1 MKGIAMITTVTLNPA
16 IDRTVIVDTFT
27 FGAVNRVG
35 SSRED
40 MGGKGI
46 NVVRILRAL
55 GSDALAT
62 GFVGSRNI
70 SHVKALLARDEIPHD
85 LVPVDAPTRINT
97 KLLELQSRTTTDIN
111 EAGFSVS
118 QTEMTELNDRI
129 RHYATLSDFVVFSGS
144 VPKDVPASI
153 YRDLIEQVS
162 NQSKA
167 VLDADGE
174 LLMNGLAA
182 HPYLIKPNIHELENA
197 LGRRLATHTAIVKAA
212 RELIEQYQIVHVL
225 ISMGG
230 DGAILVNRDQAL
242 HAAPLK
248 VDVKGTVGAGD
259 SMLAGFVHSLAEGR
273 TTHEALACATAC
285 GALAVSKEGTEAFS
299 RNEVVE
305 LAAKVDIQPIE
316 I

>member
-1 MKGIAMITTVTLNPA
+1 MITTVTLNPA

-27 FGAVNRVG
+27 YGAVNRVG

-70 SHVKALLARDEIPHD
+70 SRVEALLARDEIPHD

-111 EAGFSVS
+111 EAGFTVS
-118 QTEMTELNDRI
+118 PAEMDLLSERI
-129 RHYATLSDFVVFSGS
+129 RHYASLSAFVVFSGS
-144 VPKDVPASI
+144 VPKGVPVSI
-153 YRDLIEQVS
+153 YRDLIDLVS
-162 NQSKA
+162 KQSNA

-174 LLMNGLAA
+174 LLLNGLAA
-182 HPYLIKPNIHELENA
+182 HPTIIKPNIHELENA
-197 LGRRLATHTAIVKAA
+197 LGRRLSTHAEIVSAA

-248 VDVKGTVGAGD
+248 VDIKGTVGAGD
-259 SMLAGFVHSLAEGR
+259 SMLAGFVHSLSEGR
-273 TTHEALACATAC
+273 TAHEALACATAC
-285 GALAVSKEGTEAFS
+285 GALAVSKEGTEAIS

-305 LAAKVDIQPIE
+305 LTARVDIQPIE
-316 I
+316 T

>member
-1 MKGIAMITTVTLNPA
+1 MITTVTLNPA

-27 FGAVNRVG
+27 YGSVNRVG
-35 SSRED
+35 STRED

-97 KLLELQSRTTTDIN
+97 KLLELSTRTTTDIN
-111 EAGFSVS
+111 EAGFTVS
-118 QTEMTELNDRI
+118 TTEMAQLSDRI
-129 RHYATLSDFVVFSGS
+129 RHYAALSDFVVFSGS
-144 VPKDVPASI
+144 VPRGVSTTI
-153 YRDLIEQVS
+153 YRDLIDLVS
-162 NQSKA
+162 AQSHA

-174 LLMNGLAA
+174 LLLNGLAA
-182 HPYLIKPNIHELENA
+182 RPFLIKPNIHELENA
-197 LGRRLATHTAIVKAA
+197 LGRQLTTQAEIVKAA
-212 RELIEQYQIVHVL
+212 RELIAQFQIVHVL

-242 HAAPLK
+242 YAAPLK
-248 VDVKGTVGAGD
+248 VDVKSTVGAGD
-259 SMLAGFVHSLAEGR
+259 SMLAGFVHSLAENR
-273 TTHEALACATAC
+273 TVREALACATAC

-299 RNEVVE
+299 RTEVVDM
-305 LAAKVDIQPIE
+305 AARVDIQTIGT
-316 I
+316 